1 MAVSTTQSIWRSGG
15 GDQTRTAYCGTG
27 LMVAQFYISNV
38 AAASANVKLSA
49 TDSRPV
55 ILPAGAVVND
65 INISATTST
74 GGTSPTVDFGFTLYT
89 AGTATP
95 AGLGNEVPSDA
106 ITSVTLASTT
116 KGPNLG
122 KVLSATD
129 FVYLTGGV
137 GASAASSGTITGYIT
152 YYVADPL
159 AGQQND

>member
-1 MAVSTTQSIWRSGG
+1 MALSTTQSIWRSGG

-38 AAASANVKLSA
+38 AAASANVKLSSS
-49 TDSRPV
+49 DSRPV
-55 ILPAGAVVND
+55 ILPIGAVVNS
-65 INISATTST
+65 ININTTTST

-106 ITSVTLASTT
+106 ITSVTLASAT
-116 KGPNLG
+116 KGANLG
-122 KVLSATD
+122 KVLSSTD

-137 GASAASSGTITGYIT
+137 GASAASSGAITGYIT